1 MTERGEAY
9 KEVGVNLQSATTLVE
24 KIKSMA
30 ADTYNNKGVLKDI
43 GLFGG
48 LYKLDLNDI
57 SQPVLVASTDG
68 VGTKLNLA
76 FQMNKHDTV
85 GVDLV
90 AMNVNDVVVHGA
102 KPLFFMDYF
111 ASGKLDIEQG
121 EQIVAGIVRGC
132 KEAKCALLGGETA
145 ELPGFYNPGGYELS
159 GFCIG
164 IVDNAKIVDGSNIG
178 VGNKLIGL
186 ASSGLH
192 SNGYSLV
199 RKLVA
204 ESGHDLYSPLQGT
217 DQQLGNLLLEPTH
230 IYVRSILNLLRDFSI
245 NGMVHITGGG
255 FYDNLP
261 RVLPKGVQAKID
273 FNSWTKP
280 LLFEWLKEQGNL
292 SWADMLQI
300 FNCGVGMILVVNK
313 RECEDILMRLQGLG
327 EKAWIIGEVQS
338 RKDKNE
344 EQVDIVY

>member
-1 MTERGEAY
+1 MTKRGEAY
-9 KEVGVNLQSATTLVE
+9 KEAGVNLQTATTLIE

-30 ADTYNNKGVLKDI
+30 ADTYNKGVLKDI

-48 LYKLDLNDI
+48 LYKLDLSDI
-57 SQPVLVASTDG
+57 SYPVLVASTDG
-68 VGTKLNLA
+68 VGTKLNFA
-76 FQMNKHDTV
+76 FQMNKHDSV

-111 ASGKLDIEQG
+111 ASGKLEVQQG
-121 EQIVAGIVRGC
+121 EQVVAGIVRGC

-145 ELPGFYNPGGYELS
+145 ELPGFYNPGEYELS

-164 IVDNAKIVDGSNIG
+164 IVDNAKIVDGSSIG

-186 ASSGLH
+186 SSSGLH

-204 ESGHDLYSPLQGT
+204 ESGHGLYSPLQGT
-217 DQQLGNLLLEPTH
+217 DQQLGDLLLEPTR

-245 NGMVHITGGG
+245 NGMAHVTGGG

-273 FNSWTKP
+273 FNSWTRP
-280 LLFEWLKEQGNL
+280 LLFDWLKEQGNL